1 MGMFDNIKSSYFL
14 GTNFTDVCQTKDLDN
29 TMSFYWISPSGE
41 LYLICYDHTSDFE
54 VLSEDNPEYDKN
66 NPWKNWKHVPNGNH
80 GKVIP
85 HTITDAISI
94 YPEKYEGEIYPMAR
108 LLFVRGKLLDYF
120 IE

>member
-14 GTNFTDVCQTKDLDN
+14 GTDFTDVCQTKDLDN
-29 TMSFYWISPSGE
+29 TMSFYWISPSRE

-54 VLSEDNPEYDKN
+54 VLSENNPEYDKN

-94 YPEKYEGEIYPMAR
+94 YPEKYEGKIYPMAR
-108 LLFVRGKLLDYF
+108 LLFVKGKLLDYF